1 MRAVFIM
8 IFTLTLAGMLVLQST
23 AFAADGLPTCFGVT
37 YDANDPAH
45 ILGTNGDDQI
55 VGTSGVDVIF
65 GLDGDDLI
73 LGQGGDDIICGGNS
87 DDIIRGRGGADR
99 IDELLEFAVREKI
112 DLTVVGPEVPLAAD
126 KPTSI
131 YEASER
137 SK

>member
-37 YDANDPAH
+37 YDPAH

-65 GLDGDDLI
+65 GLDGDDVI
-73 LGQGGDDIICGGNS
+73 LG
-87 DDIIRGRGGADR
+87 
-99 IDELLEFAVREKI
+99 
-112 DLTVVGPEVPLAAD
+112 
-126 KPTSI
+126 
-131 YEASER
+131 
-137 SK
+137 